1 MPFAYVLR
9 QSTSPAAY
17 LIWRE
22 QTEVDFEKFAQRR
35 EMVKGVFAY
44 RDGVSFEALEWPCK
58 GKETVACIVAR
69 SDATKATLSQAV
81 HLQALDDVRMLDTV
95 AAQMA
100 SKLAG
105 TKASPKRR
113 SGG

>member
-1 MPFAYVLR
+1 MN
-9 QSTSPAAY
+9 
-17 LIWRE
+17 
-22 QTEVDFEKFAQRR
+22 FEKFAERR

-44 RDGVSFEALEWPCK
+44 RDGVIFEALEWPCK
-58 GKETVACIVAR
+58 GKDTVACIVAR
-69 SDATKATLSQAV
+69 SAHRKIALSQPV

-100 SKLAG
+100 SKLNG